1 MKKLYK
7 PSLAI
12 VGATCL
18 AIAAVGMA
26 QRLPDLNSGPAAKDA
41 TQLSSVFRSVSE
53 QVLPSIVSIEIR
65 GRSVGI
71 QRELPFEEDHPFRKF
86 FENDPRWQQ
95 FFKNQSPEFNLR
107 QGKGSGFVI
116 DRSGV
121 IMTNAHV
128 VRDAVEVLI
137 RLHDGREFTA
147 SSWKAD
153 PDSDLA
159 LVHFDAPDD
168 LRALKLGNSDLMAT
182 GDWVLALGA
191 PFGLD
196 MSVTAGIISGKGRG
210 LGNQRSEFLQTDAAI
225 NPGNSGGPLINIKG
239 EVVGINTAISTRS
252 GGYDGVGFA
261 IPINK
266 AKWIGDQLRKSG
278 HVRRAFLGVRIQSV
292 TPDLADKFQTRPGA
306 GAIVTNVLP
315 NSPAAN
321 SKLQTGDVILKMDGK
336 NVNGTLNLQGIVEQ
350 LEIDKSYP
358 MTIIRDGKQQ
368 TLSITVNEMPRDYLA
383 NRGDISNTEPK
394 LQNNAA
400 DDGLGMELVDLKSDT
415 ARQLG
420 VDPNSGV
427 LITSV
432 KPGSPSARAGLTPG
446 DVIEKVGSKAVHNLD
461 DYEQAMS
468 ATSKDDSVLLFVNS
482 QGTRQFV
489 VIKRKS

>member
-1 MKKLYK
+1 MKQFYK

-26 QRLPDLNSGPAAKDA
+26 QRLPDLNSGPAARDA
-41 TQLSSVFRSVSE
+41 TQLSSVFRQVS
-53 QVLPSIVSIEIR
+53 QDVLPSIVSIETR
-65 GRSVGI
+65 GRSVAI
-71 QRELPFEEDHPFRKF
+71 QRELPFGEDHPFRKF
-86 FENDPRWQQ
+86 FESDPRWQQ
-95 FFKNQSPEFNLR
+95 HFKNQSPDDNVR

-121 IMTNAHV
+121 VMTNAHV
-128 VRDAVEVLI
+128 VRDAVEILI
-137 RLHDGREFTA
+137 RMHDGREFMA

-153 PDSDLA
+153 PGSDLA
-159 LVHFDAPDD
+159 VVHFDAPND
-168 LRALKLGNSDLMAT
+168 LRTLKLGDSDLMET

-225 NPGNSGGPLINIKG
+225 NPGNSGGPLVNIKG

-266 AKWIGDQLRKSG
+266 AKWIGKQLRESG

-292 TPDLADKFQTRPGA
+292 TPDLAEKFQTRPGA
-306 GAIVTNVLP
+306 GAIVTNILP
-315 NSPAAN
+315 NSPAEN
-321 SKLQTGDVILKMDGK
+321 SELRTGDVILRMAGK
-336 NVNGTLNLQGIVEQ
+336 NVNSTRNLQGIVEQ
-350 LEIDKSYP
+350 LEIDKPYP
-358 MTIIRDGKQQ
+358 MTILRDGKQIN
-368 TLSITVNEMPRDYLA
+368 TSITVNEMPGDYLTA
-383 NRGDISNTEPK
+383 GVDTSNTEP
-394 LQNNAA
+394 QIPRDA
-400 DDGLGMELVDLKSDT
+400 DDGLGMELVELKTDT

-427 LITSV
+427 LIAAV
-432 KPGSPSARAGLTPG
+432 KPGSPAARGGLSPG
-446 DVIEKVGSKAVHNLD
+446 DVIEKVGSKAIRNLE
-461 DYEQAMS
+461 DYEKEITR
-468 ATSKDDSVLLFVNS
+468 TSKDDSVLLFVNS
-482 QGTRQFV
+482 QGSFHFV
-489 VIKRKS
+489 VVKRKS

>member
-1 MKKLYK
+1 MKQFYK

-26 QRLPDLNSGPAAKDA
+26 QRLPDLNSAPAARDA
-41 TQLSSVFRSVSE
+41 TQLSSVFRQVSRD
-53 QVLPSIVSIEIR
+53 VLPSIVSIETR
-65 GRSVGI
+65 GRSVGM
-71 QRELPFEEDHPFRKF
+71 QSEFPLGEDHPFRKF
-86 FENDPRWQQ
+86 FESDPRMQQ
-95 FFKNQSPEFNLR
+95 YFKNQQPEFNR

-121 IMTNAHV
+121 VMTNAHV
-128 VRDAVEVLI
+128 VRDAVEVMI
-137 RLHDGREFTA
+137 RTHDGREYPAT
-147 SSWKAD
+147 SWKAD

-159 LVHFDAPDD
+159 VVHFDAPDD
-168 LRALKLGNSDLMAT
+168 LKPLKLGDSDQMET

-210 LGNQRSEFLQTDAAI
+210 LGNQRAEFLQTDAAI
-225 NPGNSGGPLINIKG
+225 NPGNSGGPLVNIRG

-266 AKWIGDQLRKSG
+266 AKWIGQQLRDSG
-278 HVRRAFLGVRIQSV
+278 RVRRAFLGIRIQSV

-315 NSPAAN
+315 NSPAEK
-321 SKLQTGDVILKMDGK
+321 SELRTGDVILKMAGK
-336 NVNGTLNLQGIVEQ
+336 TINSTLNLQGIVEQ
-350 LEIDKSYP
+350 LEFDKSYP
-358 MTIIRDGKQQ
+358 ITVLRDGK
-368 TLSITVNEMPRDYLA
+368 TINSTITVNEMPGDYLA
-383 NRGDISNTEPK
+383 ARGKSPRQEPQIQKNT
-394 LQNNAA
+394 N
-400 DDGLGMELVDLKSDT
+400 DGLGMELVELKSDT

-420 VDPNSGV
+420 VDPDSGV
-427 LITSV
+427 LVASV
-432 KPGSPSARAGLTPG
+432 KPGSPAARSGLTPG
-446 DVIEKVGSKAVHNLD
+446 DVIEKVGSTSVSNLE
-461 DYEQAMS
+461 DYEQALS
-468 ATSKDDSVLLFVNS
+468 KTSKDESVLLFVNS
-482 QGTRQFV
+482 QGSLRFV
-489 VIKRKS
+489 VVKRKS